1 MRFCLVDRITE
12 IAPGESIT
20 AVKNLTSAEEYLA
33 DHFPGFP
40 IMPGVLM
47 IESLVQ
53 TGAWLMRHSEN
64 FAYST
69 VLLKE
74 ARAVKFSHFV
84 KPGQTLQT
92 QCKVH
97 KRSDSEYV
105 LKASGTVD
113 GRPTATARL
122 TLKQFNLSDYSADMA
137 GGDRKNIE
145 HLRELFDQIWSPGA
159 DLLRMGKIAGE

>member
-1 MRFCLVDRITE
+1 VRFCLVDRIVE
-12 IAPGESIT
+12 IEAGQSIT
-20 AVKNLTSAEEYLA
+20 ALKNLTSAEEYLA

-53 TGAWLMRHSEN
+53 TGAWLMRYTEN

-74 ARAVKFSHFV
+74 ARAVKFSNFV
-84 KPGQTLQT
+84 KPGQTLVT
-92 QCKVH
+92 ECKVH
-97 KRSDSEYV
+97 KRDECEYV
-105 LKASGTVD
+105 LKASGKVD

-122 TLKQFNLSDYSADMA
+122 TLRQFNLSDYATDMA
-137 GGDRKNIE
+137 GGDRKNVE
-145 HLRELFDQIWSPGA
+145 HLREIFDQIWSPGTELA
-159 DLLRMGKIAGE
+159 KMGTLTG

>member
-1 MRFCLVDRITE
+1 MRFCLVDRIIE
-12 IAPGESIT
+12 LEAGVQIT

-47 IESLVQ
+47 VESLVQ
-53 TGAWLMRHSEN
+53 TGAWLMRHTEN

-69 VLLKE
+69 ILLKE
-74 ARAVKFSHFV
+74 ARAVKFSSFV

-92 QCKVH
+92 HCRVH
-97 KRSDSEYV
+97 KRDSQEYI
-105 LKASGTVD
+105 LKATGTVD
-113 GRPTATARL
+113 GRQTATARL
-122 TLKQFNLSDYSADMA
+122 TLVQFNLSDHSPELA

-145 HLRELFDQIWSPGA
+145 YLRELFDQIWPA
-159 DLLRMGKIAGE
+159 TRLT